1 MLTRRTVRAVLR
13 LTALALLPAACATTP
28 GVTGPSTGDFR
39 LVRAMVTTAANVE
52 MLEVTAE
59 LTNTGTTLLRSGG
72 CLRPDL
78 AIDVQA
84 GSGWDA
90 LDVVQTS
97 ELAVCIQAFTLAPGG
112 TQQFTTAF
120 RRVIAADAFPRSVP
134 IRLRVLL
141 QPSGSGPTLP
151 LTIR

>member
-1 MLTRRTVRAVLR
+1 MTVFLTS
-13 LTALALLPAACATTP
+13 ALLVVTAACSATA
-28 GVTGPSTGDFR
+28 GVTGPTTGDFR
-39 LVRAMVTTAANVE
+39 LVNAQLSTSGGVE
-52 MLEVTAE
+52 SFEVTAE
-59 LTNTGTTLLRSGG
+59 LTNGGSSLLRSGG

-84 GSGWDA
+84 GGSWTA
-90 LDVVQTS
+90 LDVLQTS
-97 ELAVCIQAFTLAPGG
+97 DLVLCIQAFTLAPGA

-120 RRVIAADAFPRSVP
+120 RRATAADLFPRGVP

-141 QPSGSGPTLP
+141 QPAGSGATLP

>member
-1 MLTRRTVRAVLR
+1 MPTRRATTVF
-13 LTALALLPAACATTP
+13 LTSALLLVVTAACAATARI
-28 GVTGPSTGDFR
+28 TGPIDGDFR
-39 LVRAMVTTAANVE
+39 LLSAQLTTSGGVE
-52 MLEVTAE
+52 SLEVTAE
-59 LTNTGTTLLRSGG
+59 LTNGGSTLLRSGG

-84 GSGWDA
+84 GGSWTA
-90 LDVVQTS
+90 LDVLQTS
-97 ELAVCIQAFTLAPGG
+97 ELVLCIQAFTLAPGG
-112 TQQFTTAF
+112 TQEFTTAF
-120 RRVIAADAFPRSVP
+120 RRATATDRFPRGVP